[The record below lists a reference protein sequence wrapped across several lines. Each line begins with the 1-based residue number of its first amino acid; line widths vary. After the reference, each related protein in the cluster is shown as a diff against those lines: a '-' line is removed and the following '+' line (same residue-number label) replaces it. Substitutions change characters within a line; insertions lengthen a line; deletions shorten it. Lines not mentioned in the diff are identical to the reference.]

1 MTSSNNKNNII
12 IVSDNSNTLE
22 VLVSKILLLR
32 KNDCVIPLTYNE
44 VLSKIETDKPI
55 CILLHECKKREV
67 TIQTIKQIKELN
79 PEICVI
85 LLYEQND
92 ADFIL
97 NAFDCGADDF
107 CDVASE
113 NYELVIRIIKALKAS
128 SIKKINS
135 RNEDLMAKNVIIDE
149 LTGFYNYKFANDLY
163 ENQLLKSVGQ
173 NGIFAVIS
181 PAEES
186 KKNFSIEKL
195 ADAVKKSV
203 RYEDIVSLGKGA
215 KIYIMFPKSEIS
227 GVEQVI
233 KNIKSNYGLNFN
245 LKAGLFEYYDEDFK
259 QIEKNALNA
268 LSEAIFSDKDISV
281 LENKTETLDDWLS
294 EEAETPKNF
303 KLFKQTFNKKLEKV
317 IAPVFYRLQKIYEE
331 KLFDTKI
338 NQYVNE
344 EECVFHL
351 KNENQDSRL
360 KIVYPGFSKIIIYI
374 IHEGFDSPEN
384 SEISLPLSK
393 ITQSELIKMIE
404 NFIKEFRI
412 TSA

>member
-1 MTSSNNKNNII
+1 MTSNNKNNII
-12 IVSDNSNTLE
+12 IVSDNSNILE
-22 VLVSKILLLR
+22 TLVSKVLLLR
-32 KNDCVIPLTYNE
+32 KNDCVIPLTYSE
-44 VLSKIETDKPI
+44 VLAKIETEKPV
-55 CILLHECKKREV
+55 CVLLHECKSREI
-67 TIQTIKQIKELN
+67 TIQTITQIKELN

-97 NAFDCGADDF
+97 NAFDCGADDL
-107 CDVASE
+107 CDVSSE
-113 NYELVIRIIKALKAS
+113 NYELVIRIIKALKTAS
-128 SIKKINS
+128 VKKINS
-135 RNEDLMAKNVIIDE
+135 RNEDLLAKNAIIDE
-149 LTGFYNYKFANDLY
+149 LTGFYNYKYANDLY
-163 ENQLLKSVGQ
+163 EAQLLKSIGQ
-173 NGIFAVIS
+173 SGIFAVIS

-215 KIYIMFPKSEIS
+215 KIYIMFPKSEVL

-233 KNIKSNYGLNFN
+233 NKIKTNYGLNFN
-245 LKAGLFEYYDEDFK
+245 LKAGLFEYKDEDFK

-268 LSEAIFSDKDISV
+268 LSEALFSDKNINI
-281 LENKTETLDDWLS
+281 LENKTETLDDWLT
-294 EEAETPKNF
+294 EESGETPKNF

-360 KIVYPGFSKIIIYI
+360 KIVYPGFSKIMVYI

-393 ITQSELIKMIE
+393 ITQSELIKMVE